1 MKPTRSVRVGRICK
15 NHPAANGLRYE
26 GNNNC
31 VECAKESSRK
41 HYASLDMT
49 PAQKI
54 TTLLGEVS
62 RLKVENE
69 ALRLEK
75 SEPCDGCFMADAEAL
90 RKESDRLQKATAF
103 VQRLCDSAGS
113 QPSVATGYL
122 HDILSMMRTGDQP

>member
-1 MKPTRSVRVGRICK
+1 MKTTRNVRIGRICK
-15 NHPAANGLRYE
+15 KHPDTNGLRYV

-31 VECAKESSRK
+31 VECAKEHSRK
-41 HYASLDMT
+41 HYASLEMT

-54 TTLLGEVS
+54 TTLLGEIA
-62 RLKVENE
+62 RLKADNE
-69 ALRLEK
+69 ALQLEK
-75 SEPCDGCFMADAEAL
+75 SEPCDGCFMADDEAL

-122 HDILSMMRTGDQP
+122 HDILSVMSSGE